1 MGKYEINWIKE
12 PTDRKDWFWV
22 ERIFCKLGH
31 YYDDYIEDVAEM
43 PFNYTER
50 SILGSL
56 AIAADKCG
64 YYTLLD
70 YSTKVQNGYR
80 YPDLWITLEPI
91 VKRHNVVLEAKRLE
105 KYSFKTNEFKESVP
119 KKIEFIHKKIL
130 DKHKIGKN
138 EKAKFQCA
146 LLAYQ
151 FRIDKNKWG
160 ASNNNSYDEKWDKLQ
175 NDQEKRKG
183 DNTEWVDEKSRCSCS
198 FQYLYWVPFNKIKDI
213 IKQCKEYYPKTQKER
228 PQYLKPAW
236 GLLIIG
242 SFREIKSG
250 VRR

>member
-1 MGKYEINWIKE
+1 MGKYDVNWIKE
-12 PTDRKDWFWV
+12 PTDRKGWFWV

-31 YYDDYIEDVAEM
+31 YYDDYIEDVSEM

-56 AIAADKCG
+56 AIAADRCG

-91 VKRHNVVLEAKRLE
+91 VKRHDVVLEAKRLE
-105 KYSFKTNEFKESVP
+105 RSFDSTSKKLTDSVSERIKRIHENILNKYE
-119 KKIEFIHKKIL
+119 
-130 DKHKIGKN
+130 IGKA
-138 EKAKFQCA
+138 EKADFQCA
-146 LLAYQ
+146 LLAFQ
-151 FRIDKNKWG
+151 FRIDEDKWKKL
-160 ASNNNSYDEKWDKLQ
+160 NNSLYDRKWNKLRS
-175 NDQEKRKG
+175 DQERQEK
-183 DNTEWVDEKSRCSCS
+183 DNTGWPDKESICS
-198 FQYLYWVPFNKIKDI
+198 FRYLYWVPFNKIKDI
-213 IKQCKEYYPKTQKER
+213 IKQCKEYYPKTQEER

-242 SFREIKSG
+242 SFREVKSG

>member
-1 MGKYEINWIKE
+1 MGKYDINWIKE

-80 YPDLWITLEPI
+80 YPDFWITLEPI
-91 VKRHNVVLEAKRLE
+91 VKRHDVVLEAKRLE
-105 KYSFKTNEFKESVP
+105 KYSFETDRETDREEFRESVT
-119 KKIEFIHKKIL
+119 KKIGSIHERL
-130 DKHKIGKN
+130 NDCEIGKR
-138 EKAKFQCA
+138 EKANFQCA

-151 FRIDKNKWG
+151 FRIDKDKWR
-160 ASNNNSYDEKWDKLQ
+160 NNNSYDEIWDKLQ
-175 NDQEKRKG
+175 NDQEQKKG
-183 DNTEWVDEKSRCSCS
+183 NTKWVDEESICS
-198 FQYLYWVPFNKIKDI
+198 FWYLYWVPFNKIKNREF
-213 IKQCKEYYPKTQKER
+213 KKYYWKPGEKR
-228 PQYLKPAW
+228 RQYYKPAL

-242 SFREIKSG
+242 SFRK
-250 VRR
+250 V